1 MAPPSEPVG
10 SGRQPQ
16 GPAAAS
22 VLPPRPGGQPLAR
35 QPPQSAPVSPDA
47 RPPSSLLRRSPPV
60 ATLPTAA
67 AVARAA
73 LPLAPGSV
81 AMDAPAAASSAVATA
96 GRQPSSPPS
105 PAASTA
111 AGDISPFSAWVRS
124 FTAGGL
130 AGAIAKTSVAPLDR
144 VKVLM
149 QTSSLHALSRI
160 SSSGTPYPSILSCLV
175 HITKSDGPTG
185 LFRGNGA
192 MVARIFPYAAVQYT
206 AFETFNMALSM
217 YLFGADSRSPLKR
230 FLAGA
235 AAGTTAVFMTYPL
248 DLARTRMALRTGPG
262 GAGLA
267 AATASAV
274 SLAAPAGVRPA
285 AAASATPP
293 HGIFG
298 TLRRVVAKDGPVGL
312 YRGLYPTL
320 AGVVPYAGTNFFM
333 YGVLKGHAEG
343 AGFVDT
349 HPVMTSLA
357 CGASAG
363 LAAQTLTYPLDV
375 VRRREQA
382 SDLLRGTQ
390 REFFA
395 VPLRTPV
402 ASAAAGGAIGT
413 AAAGAATS
421 APAGATATAS
431 LPSAVVASLRGGGS
445 APTMR
450 RRLSITKA
458 ISVIVREEGL
468 RGLYRGLS
476 LTFFKTAPGIAVSFT
491 VYDALK
497 RSLGVPS
504 GKYAA
509 TSA

>member
-1 MAPPSEPVG
+1 MEGSAVASSAESQ
-10 SGRQPQ
+10 SGRQPPPP
-16 GPAAAS
+16 PAA
-22 VLPPRPGGQPLAR
+22 
-35 QPPQSAPVSPDA
+35 
-47 RPPSSLLRRSPPV
+47 
-60 ATLPTAA
+60 
-67 AVARAA
+67 
-73 LPLAPGSV
+73 
-81 AMDAPAAASSAVATA
+81 
-96 GRQPSSPPS
+96 
-105 PAASTA
+105 
-111 AGDISPFSAWVRS
+111 DISPFSAWLRS

-160 SSSGTPYPSILSCLV
+160 SGSGTPYPSILSCLS

-206 AFETFNMALSM
+206 AFEAYNTTLSIYM
-217 YLFGADSRSPLKR
+217 FGPDSRSPLKR

-262 GAGLA
+262 GTGLA

-274 SLAAPAGVRPA
+274 SAAVPAGVRPA
-285 AAASATPP
+285 SGTAAAAP

-298 TLRRVVAKDGPVGL
+298 TLRRVVSRDGLVGL

-333 YGVLKGHAEG
+333 YGVLKGHADE
-343 AGFVDT
+343 AGFVAT

-395 VPLRTPV
+395 VPLHSPV
-402 ASAAAGGAIGT
+402 PSAAARGRGVPAAAATAT
-413 AAAGAATS
+413 AAPT
-421 APAGATATAS
+421 GATATAS
-431 LPSAVVASLRGGGS
+431 LSSAVVASLRSGGS
-445 APTMR
+445 TPTVR

-458 ISVIVREEGL
+458 ISVIVREEGF

-476 LTFFKTAPGIAVSFT
+476 LTFFKTAPAIAVSFT

>member
-1 MAPPSEPVG
+1 MEG
-10 SGRQPQ
+10 
-16 GPAAAS
+16 
-22 VLPPRPGGQPLAR
+22 
-35 QPPQSAPVSPDA
+35 
-47 RPPSSLLRRSPPV
+47 
-60 ATLPTAA
+60 
-67 AVARAA
+67 
-73 LPLAPGSV
+73 
-81 AMDAPAAASSAVATA
+81 SAVASSSEARTD
-96 GRQPSSPPS
+96 RQSPPP
-105 PAASTA
+105 PAA
-111 AGDISPFSAWVRS
+111 DISPFSAWLRS

-160 SSSGTPYPSILSCLV
+160 SASGTPYPSILSCLT
-175 HITKSDGPTG
+175 HITKSDGPAG

-206 AFETFNMALSM
+206 AFETYNAALSTYM
-217 YLFGADSRSPLKR
+217 FGPDSRSPLKR

-274 SLAAPAGVRPA
+274 SSAVPAGVRPA
-285 AAASATPP
+285 ASSAAAPP

-298 TLRRVVAKDGPVGL
+298 TLRRVVTKDGLVGL

-333 YGVLKGHAEG
+333 YGVLKGHADD
-343 AGFVDT
+343 AGFVAT
-349 HPVMTSLA
+349 HPVLTSLA

-395 VPLRTPV
+395 VPLHTPV
-402 ASAAAGGAIGT
+402 PGSAAGGGVSAAAAT
-413 AAAGAATS
+413 ATT
-421 APAGATATAS
+421 APTGATGTAS
-431 LPSAVVASLRGGGS
+431 LPSTVVASPRGRV
-445 APTMR
+445 ATPTVR

-458 ISVIVREEGL
+458 ITVIVREEGF

>member
-1 MAPPSEPVG
+1 MEG
-10 SGRQPQ
+10 S
-16 GPAAAS
+16 
-22 VLPPRPGGQPLAR
+22 
-35 QPPQSAPVSPDA
+35 
-47 RPPSSLLRRSPPV
+47 
-60 ATLPTAA
+60 
-67 AVARAA
+67 AV
-73 LPLAPGSV
+73 
-81 AMDAPAAASSAVATA
+81 ASSAEAVAS
-96 GRQPSSPPS
+96 RRLPPP
-105 PAASTA
+105 PAA
-111 AGDISPFSAWVRS
+111 DISPFSAWLRS

-160 SSSGTPYPSILSCLV
+160 SSSGTPYPSILSCLT
-175 HITKSDGPTG
+175 HITKSDGPSG

-206 AFETFNMALSM
+206 AFEAYNTALSIYM
-217 YLFGADSRSPLKR
+217 FGPDSRSPLKR

-235 AAGTTAVFMTYPL
+235 AAGTSAVFMTYPL

-267 AATASAV
+267 ATTASAV
-274 SLAAPAGVRPA
+274 SSAVPAGVRPA
-285 AAASATPP
+285 TATATAAS

-298 TLRRVVAKDGPVGL
+298 TLRRVVTKDGLIGL

-333 YGVLKGHAEG
+333 YGVLKGHAED
-343 AGFVDT
+343 AGFVAT

-395 VPLRTPV
+395 VPLHTPV
-402 ASAAAGGAIGT
+402 PSAAAGGGV
-413 AAAGAATS
+413 AAVAATS
-421 APAGATATAS
+421 TTAPAGATATAS
-431 LPSAVVASLRGGGS
+431 LPSAVAASLRGGG
-445 APTMR
+445 ATPTVR

-458 ISVIVREEGL
+458 ISVIVREEGF

-476 LTFFKTAPGIAVSFT
+476 LTFFKTAPAIAVSFT